1 MQREKGLNWSQI
13 NQRKSTGEQEDLC
26 FFACMLVLEQ
36 E

>member
-1 MQREKGLNWSQI
+1 MQPEKGLNWSQI
-13 NQRKSTGEQEDLC
+13 NQRKRTGKQEDLR